1 MGSRRPRRNN
11 NNKKP
16 PSWAFYLIYEN
27 SHKISWKHFRPLFC
41 YIIILKICANIFL
54 TWNPLNYQRNRVKSI
69 FELVLAPRRPVWS
82 DEKISFVSGLAYM
95 SVFKIGTRSAND
107 IRKDGFIFQVWGA
120 TPTHTALFRVV
131 LPHTEASGK
140 SLFRRSVFAR
150 VWCLTE
156 NFR

>member
-69 FELVLAPRRPVWS
+69 FELVLAPRWPVWS
-82 DEKISFVSGLAYM
+82 DKKMSFVSGLALM
-95 SVFKIGTRSAND
+95 SVIQKNPPF
-107 IRKDGFIFQVWGA
+107 
-120 TPTHTALFRVV
+120 LFVYFF
-131 LPHTEASGK
+131 LKCWE
-140 SLFRRSVFAR
+140 SLSNCLAQGGWSVTSLLR
-150 VWCLTE
+150 PCQGLCLKLSQYWVS
-156 NFR
+156 NSLSIS